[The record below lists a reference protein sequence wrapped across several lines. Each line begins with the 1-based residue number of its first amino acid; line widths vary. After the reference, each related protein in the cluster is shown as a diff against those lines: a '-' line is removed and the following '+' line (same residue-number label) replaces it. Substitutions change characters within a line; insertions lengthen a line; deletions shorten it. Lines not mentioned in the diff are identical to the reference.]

1 MYDNQVIIVS
11 LIFAFL
17 ILFLLLFLLYIY
29 LPISMARRR
38 GRSVLGSLLLFWF
51 TSPLLGIIIL
61 LILGDSESKHSE
73 DRYHQYHRD

>member
-1 MYDNQVIIVS
+1 MYDTQVIIVS

-17 ILFLLLFLLYIY
+17 ILFLLYIY

-38 GRSVLGSLLLFWF
+38 GRSVWGALLLFWF

-73 DRYHQYHRD
+73 DRYYQYHRD

>member
-1 MYDNQVIIVS
+1 MYDTQVIIVS

-17 ILFLLLFLLYIY
+17 ILFLLYIY
-29 LPISMARRR
+29 LPIRMARRR
-38 GRSVLGSLLLFWF
+38 GRSVWGSLLLFWF

>member
-1 MYDNQVIIVS
+1 MYDTQVIIVS

-17 ILFLLLFLLYIY
+17 ILFLLYIY
-29 LPISMARRR
+29 LPIRMARRR
-38 GRSVLGSLLLFWF
+38 GRSVWGSLLLFWF

-73 DRYHQYHRD
+73 DRYYQYHRD

>member
-17 ILFLLLFLLYIY
+17 LLFLLYIY
-29 LPISMARRR
+29 LPIRMARRR
-38 GRSVLGSLLLFWF
+38 GRSVWVSLLLFWF
-51 TSPLLGIIIL
+51 TSPLLGILIL
-61 LILGDSESKHSE
+61 LVLGDSESKHSE

>member
-1 MYDNQVIIVS
+1 MYDTQVIIVS

-17 ILFLLLFLLYIY
+17 ILFLLYIY
-29 LPISMARRR
+29 LPIRMARRR

-61 LILGDSESKHSE
+61 LVLGDSESKHSE

>member
-1 MYDNQVIIVS
+1 MYDTQVIIVS

-17 ILFLLLFLLYIY
+17 ILFLLYIY

-73 DRYHQYHRD
+73 DRYHQYHRE

>member
-1 MYDNQVIIVS
+1 MYDTQVIIVS

-17 ILFLLLFLLYIY
+17 ILFLLYIY

>member
-1 MYDNQVIIVS
+1 MLDTEIIVVS
-11 LIFAFL
+11 LIFLLL
-17 ILFLLLFLLYIY
+17 ILFLLYIY

>member
-17 ILFLLLFLLYIY
+17 ILFLLYIY
-29 LPISMARRR
+29 LPIRMARRR
-38 GRSVLGSLLLFWF
+38 GRSVWVSLLLFWF
-51 TSPLLGIIIL
+51 TSPLLGILIL
-61 LILGDSESKHSE
+61 LVLGDSESKHSE

>member
-17 ILFLLLFLLYIY
+17 ILFLLYIY
-29 LPISMARRR
+29 LPIRMARRR
-38 GRSVLGSLLLFWF
+38 GRSVWGSLLLFWF

-61 LILGDSESKHSE
+61 LVLGDSESKHSE

>member
-1 MYDNQVIIVS
+1 MYDTQVIIVS

-17 ILFLLLFLLYIY
+17 ILFLLYIY
-29 LPISMARRR
+29 LPIRMARRR
-38 GRSVLGSLLLFWF
+38 GRSVWGSLLLFWF

-61 LILGDSESKHSE
+61 LVLGDSESKHSE